1 MQKLI
6 DFSHYTSIKIGAPI
20 LVEVLREVAPT
31 NFQIIGHGY
40 NLLVSPNAGN
50 LAVLGECFAEI
61 AQEGETLKVGAATK
75 TSKLFSY
82 AKSKN
87 LSGFE
92 MLASLPGSVGGIVK
106 MNAGMKGYE
115 IKDVLVGIITARGFI
130 PASKLA
136 LSYRSSDINEAIF
149 YAIFRAIP
157 GFKESLVRECRAMRR
172 NQPRGASFGSVFKNP
187 SGDYAGRMLE
197 AVGLKGFRHGGV
209 GFSEV
214 HANFMINH
222 GGATF
227 SEAIWLINEAKHRVN
242 EEFGVALVPEVAIIE

>member
-20 LVEVLREVAPT
+20 LVEVLRGVAPT

-115 IKDVLVGIITARGFI
+115 IKDVLVGIITAHGFI

-227 SEAIWLINEAKHRVN
+227 NEAIWLINEAKRRVS
-242 EEFGVALVPEVAIIE
+242 EEFGMALVPEVVIIE

>member
-6 DFSHYTSIKIGAPI
+6 DFSRYTSIRIGAPV
-20 LVEVLREVAPT
+20 LVQVLEDIALADSR
-31 NFQIIGHGY
+31 IIGHGY

-50 LAVLGECFAEI
+50 LAVLGERFAEI
-61 AQEGETLKVGAATK
+61 TQEGEMLKVGAATK

-92 MLASLPGSVGGIVK
+92 MLSSLPGSVGGIVK
-106 MNAGMKGYE
+106 MNAGMKGHE

-130 PASKLA
+130 PVHELI
-136 LSYRSSDINEAIF
+136 LGYRSSNIDETIF

-157 GFKESLVRECRAMRR
+157 GFRESLVKECRAMRR
-172 NQPRGASFGSVFKNP
+172 NQPKGASFGSVFKNP

-227 SEAIWLINEAKHRVN
+227 SEAIWLINEAKRRVS